1 VTTAPP
7 LPDDVRRYRDARARI
22 EQLPL
27 PDSLPALL
35 DQAVLQWPDRP
46 AVNFFELERG
56 RLSFR
61 ELRDASLAVAELL
74 SDLGVEPGDHVM
86 VALPNIPMFPVTW
99 LALARLKAV
108 MVPANDRYTASEFAF
123 VISDSEPV
131 VIVTAHELAPTIA
144 DALGATAVKAHVVTT
159 ASDATLALDIAG
171 ISHEVSAPA
180 QSERAFPESQADD
193 RVGIHYTSG
202 TTGFPKGCILTHR
215 TWLIAAA
222 VSLHMLPFPPHRIL
236 SDAPYFYIDAPAET
250 ALALMS
256 GAEQY
261 IAGRASLSKFVRRLS
276 DLDIDYVEVW
286 EALADEV
293 LDPEAE
299 ASLRSR
305 GTVLHAS
312 SFGLRDSR
320 RADVEERL
328 HAVVREMFGMTEI
341 GFGTL
346 VPYDVDVAP
355 HGTCGL
361 AAPYRETRIVDPET
375 GEDLDDG
382 AVGELWVRGPG
393 VMLGYHRRPEVN
405 KELLKPDGWFR
416 TGDLMRRDALGFHFM
431 VGRIKDMIRRS
442 HENISAREVEEALQ
456 SIPGVLSAAVV
467 GVPNPMR
474 GEEVK
479 AFIVLDPAHREELSP
494 EVIVEKAAD
503 SLARFKLPRYIE
515 FVAEL
520 PLTPSGKV
528 AKAELRRRDE
538 GATPRGWDQ
547 SVQEWRP

>member
-1 VTTAPP
+1 MTTAPL
-7 LPDDVRRYRDARARI
+7 LPDEVRRYRDTRARI

-35 DQAVLQWPDRP
+35 DQAVLRWPDRP
-46 AVNFFELERG
+46 AVNFFEIERG

-61 ELRDASLAVAELL
+61 ELRDASLAVAQLL
-74 SDLGVEPGDHVM
+74 SNLGVGPGDHVM
-86 VALPNIPMFPVTW
+86 VALPNIPMFPITW

-108 MVPANDRYTASEFAF
+108 MVPVNDKYTASEFSF

-131 VIVTAHELAPTIA
+131 VIITANELAPTIA
-144 DALGATAVKAHVVTT
+144 DALDATEVKAHLVTT

-171 ISHEVSAPA
+171 SLHDVAAPP
-180 QSERAFPESQADD
+180 QSQWTYPEPQADD
-193 RVGIHYTSG
+193 RIGIHYTSG

-215 TWLIAAA
+215 TWLTAAA
-222 VSLHMLPFPPHRIL
+222 VSLHMLPSPPLRIL

-250 ALALMS
+250 VLALMS

-261 IAGRASLSKFVRRLS
+261 IASRASLSKFARRLV

-299 ASLRSR
+299 ASLRAR

-320 RADVEERL
+320 RAEVEERL

-346 VPYDVDVAP
+346 VPYDMDAAP
-355 HGTCGL
+355 YGTCGL
-361 AAPYRETRIVDPET
+361 AAPFRETRIVDPET
-375 GEDLDDG
+375 GKDLEDG

-405 KELLKPDGWFR
+405 EELLKPDGWFR
-416 TGDLMRRDALGFHFM
+416 TGDLMRRDDLGFHFM

-442 HENISAREVEEALQ
+442 HENISASEVEETLQ

-467 GVPNPMR
+467 GVPDLMR

-479 AFIVLDPAHREELSP
+479 AFIVLDPAHPEEVSP
-494 EVIVEKAAD
+494 TVIIEKAAD

-528 AKAELRRRDE
+528 AKAELRRRDD

-547 SVQEWRP
+547 TSQEWRR